1 MISIIVCSRKSDV
14 SLELKESISS
24 TIGLDFEFVVID
36 NSHNNYSIFEAYNL
50 GAKRA
55 TNPYLCFIHED
66 VSFSKSS
73 FGWGVLLENKLLD
86 KKVGV
91 VGVAGSDIVTRT
103 PAPWSSYRFGK
114 RMNIFQGKKGD
125 DGILKF
131 EKRILNCDV
140 IEEFLPGVLL
150 DGVFLAMRKDIFPK
164 ISFDEKLFG
173 FHGYDFDISLQS
185 YVSGYENYVM
195 YSDVLL
201 THYSLGNI
209 NKDYYE
215 NLIKV
220 FRKYESYFPI
230 LVGLTAQ
237 KGCDIK
243 TIELKQIRRFS
254 LNLMKT
260 GFSKTDVICKLKYY
274 VRLLKIPRYIY
285 VLLYLYLSVVYLFRF
300 KYKKR
305 SD

>member
-1 MISIIVCSRKSDV
+1 MTSIIICSRKSEV

-24 TIGLDFEFVVID
+24 TIGVDFEIVVID
-36 NSHNNYSIFEAYNL
+36 NSHNKYSIFEAYNL

-66 VSFSKSS
+66 VSFSNST
-73 FGWGVLLENKLLD
+73 FGWGRLLENKLSD

-91 VGVAGSDIVTRT
+91 VGVAGSDIVTRI

-131 EKRILNCDV
+131 EKRLLPRDIN
-140 IEEFLPGVLL
+140 EEFLPVVLL
-150 DGVFLAMRKDIFPK
+150 DGVFLAMRKDILSK
-164 ISFDEKLFG
+164 ISFDETLLG

-185 YVSGYENYVM
+185 HVYGYDNYVM
-195 YSDVLL
+195 YKSLQL

-220 FRKYESYFPI
+220 FRKFESYLPI

-237 KGCDIK
+237 KECDINA
-243 TIELKQIRRFS
+243 IELKQIRRFS
-254 LNLMKT
+254 LNLMKSK
-260 GFSKTDVICKLKYY
+260 FSKNDVICQLKYY
-274 VRLLKIPRYIY
+274 VRLLKMPRHIYI
-285 VLLYLYLSVVYLFRF
+285 LLYLYLSVVYFFRF
-300 KYKKR
+300 KYKKQ